1 MSLTFPKKPPTGSR
15 VQFTVRAG
23 TIACSSGGNA
33 PAVSITDPAAGSA
46 FSAPATVTVTADAR
60 DSDGTVEK
68 VAFFANGIPI
78 GTDTASP
85 FTIEWANVPAGA
97 YSLTAVATDVEGLQR
112 TSAAVPITVDA
123 VKALYFIHVDH
134 LNTPRLITNQAQ
146 QAVWRYDNTEP
157 FADSVP
163 DEDPSSLGAFEFP
176 VRMEGRTYLDR
187 ETNLLY
193 NTHRYRDT
201 GIGRFPQADPLGLR
215 AGDLSLYVLTKNNPL
230 SLTDP
235 FGLFTPGRHNEI
247 TRSAAASSC
256 PKVAGGLA
264 YLVMQADFTPGSQEP
279 ANAPQHA
286 MCSPGQT
293 AEQGARATEQFIEEQ
308 LKTCSIGGLAKAL
321 HAAQDKHA
329 GGHRGCQTWPGGL
342 PGWEHA
348 RQDAFPGSATGA
360 AEAESRTV
368 IERFKAICPCSVCQ

>member
-1 MSLTFPKKPPTGSR
+1 MLNRALRGLPRAADSG
-15 VQFTVRAG
+15 AG
-23 TIACSSGGNA
+23 T
-33 PAVSITDPAAGSA
+33 
-46 FSAPATVTVTADAR
+46 ATPLDAR
-60 DSDGTVEK
+60 RRRSPGAARAAKDGEARSTRRDRAAQDGRLRK
-68 VAFFANGIPI
+68 RRRARHSRSARRSLALDRARSRKCASRQKNFQPGRAAFFLAAQLQA
-78 GTDTASP
+78 ASR
-85 FTIEWANVPAGA
+85 ESAYAYGESASGA
-97 YSLTAVATDVEGLQR
+97 W
-112 TSAAVPITVDA
+112 
-123 VKALYFIHVDH
+123 H

-247 TRSAAASSC
+247 TRSAAA
-256 PKVAGGLA
+256 
-264 YLVMQADFTPGSQEP
+264 
-279 ANAPQHA
+279 
-286 MCSPGQT
+286 
-293 AEQGARATEQFIEEQ
+293 
-308 LKTCSIGGLAKAL
+308 
-321 HAAQDKHA
+321 
-329 GGHRGCQTWPGGL
+329 
-342 PGWEHA
+342 
-348 RQDAFPGSATGA
+348 
-360 AEAESRTV
+360 
-368 IERFKAICPCSVCQ
+368 